1 MSTLLADPPA
11 ATSPQ
16 QPSAPESSGAA
27 PAPAPAAAERKCK
40 KCGAAMEGAQ
50 EWCLQCG
57 TPAPGSLGTHTP
69 SWRSGAI
76 VLAATALLALG
87 AAGAAYAA
95 LTKTK
100 VRHVVVVQVPAATA
114 PAAATPPPAA
124 TPTTPATTATPQ
136 PAVPTTA
143 VKPPKIPV
151 TASTPTSTT
160 APKATT
166 TPPPAKTTPTTT
178 PKSTAPKKAA
188 AGNPTAALPPAL
200 LLDTNSVATYNP
212 EGYPVETFGDPTLT
226 VDGDTSTGWT
236 AQVNPAIAPKMAV
249 GLLIDLNAAKKLS
262 ALQLITSTP
271 GMTVQ
276 VFGTAA
282 STAPAAITDPGWTA
296 LSPHKLQKER
306 HTLIKLSD
314 STKAFGMLALWITGA
329 PPASIGTPTSPGRVS
344 VNEVEVFPAK

>member
-1 MSTLLADPPA
+1 
-11 ATSPQ
+11 
-16 QPSAPESSGAA
+16 
-27 PAPAPAAAERKCK
+27 
-40 KCGAAMEGAQ
+40 MEGAQ

-69 SWRSGAI
+69 SWRSSAI
-76 VLAATALLALG
+76 VLGATALLALG

-114 PAAATPPPAA
+114 SASATPPPSA
-124 TPTTPATTATPQ
+124 TPTTPAATPT
-136 PAVPTTA
+136 PAPTTA
-143 VKPPKIPV
+143 VKPPKIPL
-151 TASTPTSTT
+151 TAPTPKSTT
-160 APKATT
+160 TPKTTT
-166 TPPPAKTTPTTT
+166 TPPPATTTPTTT
-178 PKSTAPKKAA
+178 PKSTAPKKTAA
-188 AGNPTAALPPAL
+188 SNPAAALPAAL

-249 GLLIDLNAAKKLS
+249 GLLINLNTAQKLS

-282 STAPAAITDPGWTA
+282 STAPAAISDPAWIA
-296 LSPHKLQKER
+296 LSARKLQKER

-314 STKAFGMLALWITGA
+314 STKAFRVLALWITGA

-344 VNEVEVFPAK
+344 VNELELFPAK

>member
-1 MSTLLADPPA
+1 VSTLLADPPA
-11 ATSPQ
+11 ATSPE
-16 QPSAPESSGAA
+16 QPPAPESSGAA
-27 PAPAPAAAERKCK
+27 PAPAPAKAEHKCK
-40 KCGAAMEGAQ
+40 KCGAPMEAAQ

-69 SWRSGAI
+69 SWRSSAI
-76 VLAATALLALG
+76 VLGATALLVLG

-100 VRHVVVVQVPAATA
+100 VRHVIVVQVPAATA
-114 PAAATPPPAA
+114 AASATPPPAT
-124 TPTTPATTATPQ
+124 TPTTPATTATPK

-143 VKPPKIPV
+143 VPPPKIPL
-151 TASTPTSTT
+151 TASTPSAATTPKTTST
-160 APKATT
+160 
-166 TPPPAKTTPTTT
+166 PPATTT
-178 PKSTAPKKAA
+178 PKSTAPKKTASNPAA
-188 AGNPTAALPPAL
+188 TLPPAL

-212 EGYPVETFGDPTLT
+212 ENYPAETFGDPTLT
-226 VDGDTSTGWT
+226 VDGDTSTAWT

-249 GLLIDLNAAKKLS
+249 GLLIDLNNAQKLS

-282 STAPAAITDPGWTA
+282 STAPTTISDPGWTA
-296 LSPHKLQKER
+296 LSPAKLQKER

-314 STKAFGMLALWITGA
+314 STKAFAFLVLWITGA

-344 VNEVEVFPAK
+344 VNEVEVFPTK